1 MYLSLL
7 FLALLY
13 ISLFLVTNCT
23 SKDIILEV
31 NKEKE
36 DNKYFLK
43 RYFLYLPFSLIYV
56 ILIYIIGKRANI
68 FSHNDMIVW
77 LAMNIIYS
85 HSLIVTFITDET
97 VKRINRHLLR
107 FSYILNFAG
116 IIFLNYGKDNFKI
129 SMIVQAVC
137 LLILFL
143 GFIFTD
149 IGASDF
155 RCFFI
160 TIPTMIYLYGSS
172 SIFTVLGM
180 LIMILIYFYIKKKKM
195 DRKAEVPIGTPIL
208 LSNVIFSFLAYLFI

>member
-7 FLALLY
+7 FLTLLY

-36 DNKYFLK
+36 DDKYFLK

-107 FSYILNFAG
+107 FSYILNFVG

-129 SMIVQAVC
+129 SMIVQAIC

-195 DRKAEVPIGTPIL
+195 GRKAEVPIGTPIL
-208 LSNVIFSFLAYLFI
+208 LSNIIFSLFAYLFI